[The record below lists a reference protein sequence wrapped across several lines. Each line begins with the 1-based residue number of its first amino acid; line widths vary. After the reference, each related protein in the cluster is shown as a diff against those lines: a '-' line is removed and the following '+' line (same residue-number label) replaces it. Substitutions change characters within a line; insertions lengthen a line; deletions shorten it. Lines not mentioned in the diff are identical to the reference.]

1 MDDVNADLLPINFT
15 EVVFEVIGRWKR
27 PLRRSFTVFLWE
39 YKLSIRAAYNY
50 RSIDSWKVTV
60 NSQIQWDVVTSVTVG
75 TFSGPS
81 HWIIQRY

>member
-39 YKLSIRAAYNY
+39 YKLSIRVAYNY
-50 RSIDSWKVTV
+50 RSIDS
-60 NSQIQWDVVTSVTVG
+60 
-75 TFSGPS
+75 
-81 HWIIQRY
+81 